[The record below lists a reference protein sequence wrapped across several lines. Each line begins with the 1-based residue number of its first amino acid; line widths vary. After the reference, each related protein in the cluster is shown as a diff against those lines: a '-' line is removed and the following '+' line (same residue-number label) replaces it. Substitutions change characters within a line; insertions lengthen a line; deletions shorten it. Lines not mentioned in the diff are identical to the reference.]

1 MEASAIRSRDSTLS
15 ATSCSR
21 LTTMSIGVFFSKKSR
36 PLSPPYALDLDSI
49 LVYISRV
56 AVEVGGHR
64 LPYTEMRLFA
74 A

>member
-1 MEASAIRSRDSTLS
+1 
-15 ATSCSR
+15 
-21 LTTMSIGVFFSKKSR
+21 MSIGVFFSKKSR

>member
-1 MEASAIRSRDSTLS
+1 
-15 ATSCSR
+15 
-21 LTTMSIGVFFSKKSR
+21 MSIGVFFSKKSR

-64 LPYTEMRLFA
+64 LPYAEMRLFA
-74 A
+74 ASQRVANSAP